1 MVVGIVNQQLFGQ
14 LLELPRLPRNPD
26 PSLDVPDPS
35 LDVPDPSLDV
45 PDPSLDVPV
54 LLLDADSSL
63 DAGPP
68 LWTRPRRTGH
78 QLPVSSMMPLFV

>member
-14 LLELPRLPRNPD
+14 LLELPRLPRN
-26 PSLDVPDPS
+26 PDPS